1 MAPSPPAK
9 NQAFSPA
16 LTIAS
21 LLSVASLLVLS
32 RSGFPS
38 SSPDPLYLG
47 FALSPAAMSFL
58 LMSTRDVKAAGVVH
72 SCLASAFWVLV
83 FASRYGWA
91 SFSDLSNAELI
102 HAAPEEHP
110 WMVFGRELPLWMVL
124 SLPRFYVGATVS
136 IFCSDASLHLLP
148 FCPNSDLAH
157 HVIAAGTTLVGLYMG
172 PDAHG
177 FLMLC
182 HWFSLSAPSYTCL
195 PKLLKMLGCPAP
207 VVDVVWIAALAG
219 WTFWRVPTL
228 TTVYGVGFD
237 GLRWRGF
244 TPEYWEALSRVPPSP
259 AYYGSVCVTLGMVLL
274 YVINI
279 YWCYTKIN
287 SIVKTVA
294 RLLGLDKGA
303 AGEGGGRT
311 AAPAFKKSAPCYH
324 GGRSWDASG
333 LDILG
338 KRSEIVVADVLD
350 APFAPSPK
358 CAKAVMDTLGA
369 DSRSAC
375 LRESPP
381 TNCEPLIQAISDSQG
396 IHPDHILVSS
406 GSSSVIFSVFPQLLT
421 RKSRILTIAPT
432 YGEYAHAFGALC
444 DVPDANV
451 VQVKVDAKTFGDGSA
466 VLEELTQLACEG
478 ERPFDFISLVNPNSP
493 TGTLMDLRPFAE
505 KLSEVCPN
513 TVLWVDETYVDYA
526 KASQKKG
533 TVHSLEPLLPD
544 CPNLLVC
551 KSMSK
556 SHSLSGVRAAYLAGQ
571 RCRELRRFIP
581 PWSVSLPAQLCAIEA
596 LKDAAYYQKCYKKVA
611 ADRKAMVTALR
622 KGGLDVVDG
631 CANFFCLLLETES
644 AADFVTHCQ
653 KEHGV
658 FLRII
663 NPTCVRIAVRSKDEN
678 ARILA
683 AIVDAAEVVAGAE
696 GE

>member
-1 MAPSPPAK
+1 
-9 NQAFSPA
+9 
-16 LTIAS
+16 
-21 LLSVASLLVLS
+21 
-32 RSGFPS
+32 
-38 SSPDPLYLG
+38 
-47 FALSPAAMSFL
+47 
-58 LMSTRDVKAAGVVH
+58 
-72 SCLASAFWVLV
+72 
-83 FASRYGWA
+83 
-91 SFSDLSNAELI
+91 
-102 HAAPEEHP
+102 
-110 WMVFGRELPLWMVL
+110 
-124 SLPRFYVGATVS
+124 
-136 IFCSDASLHLLP
+136 
-148 FCPNSDLAH
+148 
-157 HVIAAGTTLVGLYMG
+157 
-172 PDAHG
+172 
-177 FLMLC
+177 
-182 HWFSLSAPSYTCL
+182 
-195 PKLLKMLGCPAP
+195 
-207 VVDVVWIAALAG
+207 
-219 WTFWRVPTL
+219 
-228 TTVYGVGFD
+228 
-237 GLRWRGF
+237 
-244 TPEYWEALSRVPPSP
+244 
-259 AYYGSVCVTLGMVLL
+259 
-274 YVINI
+274 
-279 YWCYTKIN
+279 
-287 SIVKTVA
+287 
-294 RLLGLDKGA
+294 
-303 AGEGGGRT
+303 
-311 AAPAFKKSAPCYH
+311 
-324 GGRSWDASG
+324 
-333 LDILG
+333 
-338 KRSEIVVADVLD
+338 
-350 APFAPSPK
+350 
-358 CAKAVMDTLGA
+358 
-369 DSRSAC
+369 
-375 LRESPP
+375 
-381 TNCEPLIQAISDSQG
+381 
-396 IHPDHILVSS
+396 
-406 GSSSVIFSVFPQLLT
+406 VIFSVFPQLLT

-526 KASQKKG
+526 KVRPTQPKIEGGGGTKEINTNGRAGLTPPSPSPPPPPLPQASQKKG

-663 NPTCVRIAVRSKDEN
+663 NPTCVRVAVRSKDEN